1 MKKTTK
7 KLLKEV
13 LQSSNKQA
21 FNLEEIL
28 NKVEVPVIPIYIN
41 GNEYLVMLDTGSDA
55 SYLDSEVLNNVPK
68 LLLGHQEEIVG
79 GTAIK
84 ESGSSVYEVEFACGN
99 REFKEVFTENDFS
112 HIFGFLEQT
121 TGVKL
126 SGILGTRFLMK
137 YKCILDFD
145 QLVFYL

>member
-1 MKKTTK
+1 MKKTK
-7 KLLKEV
+7 KLLKEI
-13 LQSSNKQA
+13 LQSQNKQT
-21 FNLEEIL
+21 FNLEDSL
-28 NKVEVPVIPIYIN
+28 KKAEVPVIPIYIN
-41 GNEYLVMLDTGSDA
+41 GKEYFIMLDTGSDA
-55 SYLDSEVLNNVPK
+55 SYLDSEVLNNIPK

-84 ESGSSVYEVEFACGN
+84 ESGSCVYEVEFACGD

-112 HIFGFLEQT
+112 HIFNFLEQT
-121 TGVKL
+121 TGIKL

-137 YKCILDFD
+137 HKCILDFD

>member
-1 MKKTTK
+1 MKKK
-7 KLLKEV
+7 
-13 LQSSNKQA
+13 QNKQEFDIA
-21 FNLEEIL
+21 DFLS
-28 NKVEVPVIPIYIN
+28 KAEVPVIPIYID

-55 SYLDSEVLNNVPK
+55 SYLDSNVLNNVSK
-68 LLLGHQEEIVG
+68 LLLGHQQEIVG

-84 ESGSSVYEVEFACGN
+84 EKGSCVYEVEFACGDK
-99 REFKEVFTENDFS
+99 EFKEIFTENDFT
-112 HIFGFLEQT
+112 HIFDFIYEN